1 MTINRRE
8 FLAAVPVA
16 LASATVFARQGD
28 SDQALRS
35 FLQPHVLQRAT
46 LDRFLDSKAQVW
58 AKFDPELGYLLR
70 NAFVRDGVDGCH
82 TLARYQESGQR
93 QQVNFPDQ
101 PCRINSYGD
110 SFTQG
115 HQVSD
120 GETWQEILSAHFCE
134 PIRNFG
140 VGGFGVYQAYRRL
153 LRNEATDASAKY
165 ILFNIWGDDHLRSV
179 YAWRWLAFP
188 DNVLESMS
196 GTMFHANPWVHA
208 RLDDRGELVERDS
221 VCPTEAS
228 LYQLCDL
235 DFLVRTFQEDEIAH
249 LLFAQRTGACLSLEV
264 LERVAARCQ
273 RAVPDLSTLAAIK
286 AGATQ
291 LLHAYAIRVGIAV
304 MDRLHEYCKQNDKE
318 LLVLLSYPVG
328 AVWHACNRSS
338 SDDPDNTDWHP
349 QYFKDH
355 LTAKGIQLVDSLP
368 AHVAEF
374 DTFKLTAKE
383 YVDRYYV
390 GHYTPRGNHFFA
402 YAVKDA
408 IRDWLTPAPPSY
420 QNNGEPLI
428 RFQGYLPG

>member
-221 VCPTEAS
+221 LCPTEAS

-318 LLVLLSYPVG
+318 LMVLLSYPVG

-420 QNNGEPLI
+420 QNN
-428 RFQGYLPG
+428 